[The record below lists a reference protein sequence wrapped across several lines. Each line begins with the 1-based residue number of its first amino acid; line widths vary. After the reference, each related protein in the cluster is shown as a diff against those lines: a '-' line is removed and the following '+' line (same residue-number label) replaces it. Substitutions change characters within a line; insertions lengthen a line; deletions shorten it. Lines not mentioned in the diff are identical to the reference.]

1 MLLPIRRP
9 RRLRVDTTTVA
20 AAVVGLLA
28 VAISAIGSWI
38 PSLWGDE
45 AASLL
50 SAERPLPTLLVEV
63 RHVDAVHGTYYLFL
77 HFWIELFG
85 TSPFAIRF
93 PSALAVGVCVAAV
106 VLLGARMRSLRFGVA
121 AGVICALLPRMSY
134 VGEEAR
140 SYAMTAAVAAW
151 LTLLL
156 VTALS
161 RHGRTGRIWAAY
173 GILLGV
179 GTYLFMYI
187 ALLAIA
193 HGIVLLITA
202 RRRRVLVP
210 FAIAAGS
217 AALAAAPLIVM
228 GALERRQ
235 IAFLAHRDMLAPQV
249 VLVNTWFGSD
259 WFAILG
265 WVLVLGGIAVAL
277 VPWLRQRGGSARRP
291 IDLLVVAWLV
301 VPSAILIGT
310 SPIVAGFT
318 SRYLTLCAPAV
329 ALLMTMCLGFLATR
343 WRPALALG
351 TVVVAAAAILP
362 WAAERGPYAQNNS
375 DWAEISAHLQ
385 HVARPGDAVVF
396 DEGVRPSRR
405 PRLALRTYPIS
416 TPLRDPML
424 AAPFWR
430 TDTWYDATTPIHDA
444 VAEGRFA
451 GITRIWVVEYA
462 TGAHVDHYGLAE
474 LEGIGFRPGRE
485 LAEHTS
491 RIIELT
497 RGAAPG
503 E

>member
-1 MLLPIRRP
+1 VLLQIRRP
-9 RRLRVDTTTVA
+9 RRLRVD
-20 AAVVGLLA
+20 AAVVAATIVGLVA

-63 RHVDAVHGTYYLFL
+63 RHVDAVHATYYLFL

-93 PSALAVGVCVAAV
+93 PSAIAVGLCAAAV
-106 VLLGARMRSLRFGVA
+106 VLLGRRMRSLRFGVA
-121 AGVICALLPRMSY
+121 AGVISAVLPRMAY

-140 SYAMTAAVAAW
+140 SYAMTTAVAAW

-156 VTALS
+156 VLALS
-161 RHGRTGRIWAAY
+161 RHGRTRGLWIAY
-173 GILLGV
+173 GVLLGV
-179 GTYLFMYI
+179 GTYLFMYT
-187 ALLAIA
+187 ALLAVA

-210 FAIAAGS
+210 FLLAAGS
-217 AALAAAPLIVM
+217 AALAATPLVVM

-235 IAFLAHRDMLAPQV
+235 IAFLAHRDMITPQV
-249 VLVNTWFGSD
+249 VLVNTWFESD
-259 WFAILG
+259 WFAVLG
-265 WVLVLGGIAVAL
+265 WALVLGGIAVAL
-277 VPWLRQRGGSARRP
+277 VPWLRRRGGPARHP
-291 IDLLVVAWLV
+291 VDLLVVAWLV
-301 VPSAILIGT
+301 APSAILIGT

-318 SRYLTLCAPAV
+318 SRYLTFCTPAV
-329 ALLMTMCLGFLATR
+329 VLLMTLALGFLAAR
-343 WRPALALG
+343 WRPALAVG
-351 TVVVAAAAILP
+351 TAVVAAAAILP
-362 WAAERGPYAQNNS
+362 WAAERGPTSQNHS

-385 HVARPGDAVVF
+385 QVARPGDAVVF

-405 PRLALRTYPIS
+405 PRLALRTYPIA

-430 TDTWYDATTPIHDA
+430 TTTWYDATIPIHDA
-444 VAEGRFA
+444 VAENRFA

-462 TGAHVDHYGLAE
+462 TATHVDHYGLAE

-485 LAEHTS
+485 LAEPTS
-491 RIIELT
+491 RIVELT
-497 RGAAPG
+497 RSAAPG